1 MANDLEELKRK
12 RDQAIARVQ
21 QAEARLKANTKQ
33 EDDRVKV
40 ITGAWLASEA
50 SSGRAD
56 ASAVLAGLNS
66 FLTRPSERKA
76 LLGDDGRG
84 SEAFRRVVGIQGA
97 VAQEGESNQF
107 KDPDHPEFGS

>member
-1 MANDLEELKRK
+1 MADDVEELMRK
-12 RDQAIARVQ
+12 RAQLDARIQ
-21 QAEARLKANTKQ
+21 QKLARRKANTKQ

-40 ITGAWLASEA
+40 ITGAWMASEA

-56 ASAVLAGLNS
+56 ASAVLAGLNG
-66 FLTRPSERKA
+66 FLTRSSERKA

-84 SEAFRRVVGIQGA
+84 SEAFRRVFGIQGA

>member
-1 MANDLEELKRK
+1 MADDVEELMRK
-12 RDQAIARVQ
+12 RAQLDARIQ
-21 QAEARLKANTKQ
+21 QKLARRKANTKQ

-40 ITGAWLASEA
+40 ITGAWMASEA

-84 SEAFRRVVGIQGA
+84 SEAFRRVFGIQGA
-97 VAQEGESNQF
+97 VAQEGESTPKN
-107 KDPDHPEFGS
+107 

>member
-1 MANDLEELKRK
+1 MTDDVEELIRK
-12 RDQAIARVQ
+12 RDQIDARIQ
-21 QAEARLKANTKQ
+21 QKLARRKANTKQ

-50 SSGRAD
+50 TSGRAD

-84 SEAFRRVVGIQGA
+84 SEAFRRVFGIQGA
-97 VAQEGESNQF
+97 VAQEGEPAPKN
-107 KDPDHPEFGS
+107 